1 MPAFAGWFPDLE
13 TERVLLDSFFDSPFA
28 MLIILGAM
36 EEEVGLLAGKVQLS
50 REVVVAGRVMTL
62 GTLEGRD
69 VLVVF
74 SRWGKVAAA
83 STTARSI
90 AYCIAATG
98 KPPEGV
104 VFVGVAGAVD
114 DRLEVGDVV
123 VADALWQHD
132 LDASPLFAPMQIP
145 LTERTHLDA
154 DHASSDRLH
163 AAADAFVRTEMA
175 GCIAPGILGQ
185 YGLVARPP
193 RVWRGGIATG
203 DQFIKCGHKRGEIK
217 GRLPGSLA
225 VEMEG
230 AAVAQ
235 VCHDDGV
242 PLAVLRVISDKAG
255 ETAAIDFTAFLRDIA
270 DVMIVNIVQ
279 GMLRQGG

>member
-1 MPAFAGWFPDLE
+1 
-13 TERVLLDSFFDSPFA
+13 

-36 EEEVGLLAGKVQLS
+36 EDEVGLLAS
-50 REVVVAGRVMTL
+50 RVALAHEVVVAGRVMTV
-62 GTLEGRD
+62 GTLYGRQ

-83 STTARSI
+83 STAARAI
-90 AYCIAATG
+90 AYCITATG

-123 VADALWQHD
+123 VANALWQHD

-145 LTERTHLDA
+145 LTVRTHLDA
-154 DHASSDRLH
+154 DGALSDRLH
-163 AAADAFVRTEMA
+163 AAADAFVRTEIA
-175 GCIAPGILGQ
+175 GCIAPGVLGN
-185 YGLVARPP
+185 YGMITRPP
-193 RVWRGGIATG
+193 QVWRGGIATG
-203 DQFIKCGHKRGEIK
+203 DQFISCGQRRAEIK
-217 GRLPGSLA
+217 RRLPGSLA

-235 VCHDDGV
+235 VCHDDEV

-255 ETAAIDFTAFLRDIA
+255 ETAAVDFTAFLRDIA

-279 GMLRQGG
+279 GMVRRGG

>member
-1 MPAFAGWFPDLE
+1 MQ
-13 TERVLLDSFFDSPFA
+13 
-28 MLIILGAM
+28 
-36 EEEVGLLAGKVQLS
+36 EEVGLLAQQVQHP
-50 REVVVAGRVMTL
+50 RRAVVAGRTMTI
-62 GTLEGRD
+62 GTLCGQR

-83 STTARSI
+83 STTARAI
-90 AYCIAATG
+90 AYCIATTG
-98 KPPEGV
+98 KPPEGML
-104 VFVGVAGAVD
+104 FVGVAGAVD
-114 DRLEVGDVV
+114 DTLKVGDIV

-154 DHASSDRLH
+154 DHELSNRLH
-163 AAADAFVRTEMA
+163 TAADSFVRTEMA
-175 GCIAPGILGQ
+175 GCIAPAVLGR

-193 RVWRGGIATG
+193 QVWRGGIATG
-203 DQFIKCGHKRGEIK
+203 DQFISCGHKRGDIK
-217 GRLPGSLA
+217 HRIPRALA

-235 VCHDDGV
+235 VCHDDEV
-242 PLAVLRVISDKAG
+242 PLAVLRVISDNAG
-255 ETAAIDFTAFLRDIA
+255 ESAPHDFTAFLRDIA

-279 GMLRQGG
+279 VMLQPKP

>member
-1 MPAFAGWFPDLE
+1 
-13 TERVLLDSFFDSPFA
+13 

-36 EEEVGLLAGKVQLS
+36 EEEVGLLAQQVQQAHQT
-50 REVVVAGRVMTL
+50 VIAGRTMTV
-62 GTLEGRD
+62 GTLCGQD
-69 VLVVF
+69 VLIVF

-83 STTARSI
+83 STAARVI
-90 AYCIAATG
+90 AYCIATSG

-104 VFVGVAGAVD
+104 LFVGVAGAVD

-145 LTERTHLDA
+145 LTDRTHLDA
-154 DHASSDRLH
+154 DAALSDRLH
-163 AAADAFVRTEMA
+163 AAASAFVRTEIA
-175 GCIAPGILGQ
+175 GCIAPGVLGH

-203 DQFIKCGHKRGEIK
+203 DQFIGCGHKRGEIK
-217 GRLPGSLA
+217 RRIPRALA

-230 AAVAQ
+230 GAVAQ
-235 VCHDDGV
+235 VCHDDAV

-255 ETAAIDFTAFLRDIA
+255 ESASIDFTAFLRDIA
-270 DVMIVNIVQ
+270 DVMIVNIVH
-279 GMLRQGG
+279 GMLQPKE